1 MDQKQTPLV
10 PAPQMKNSDEN
21 GIDMEFLAI
30 IISSVLSAIISY
42 LMRSNGFF
50 ISILMGILTGIISGK
65 IVHEIYRR
73 QNLRG

>member
-1 MDQKQTPLV
+1 
-10 PAPQMKNSDEN
+10 MKNSDEN